1 MKLSSWALL
10 ALLNC
15 YFPHLNA
22 QRVEVDVGV
31 ILASDVAKQF
41 KESID
46 GTSCLDIDKYAYEG
60 STRVYAEALL
70 ICQALTLGGIEP
82 IFNFHQ
88 FPSHGRAL
96 IELKKGTT
104 HLMFSTAWLS
114 QKHDSLY
121 VSEPLMFVGDFE
133 KGIYTLAENK
143 DLLNVRSLKQLQGF
157 KAISN
162 NQFLVDWQMLSQLG
176 IDTYSHPN
184 WDLVFKM
191 LEAKRGDFI
200 LAEFSPEP
208 DMNITTAGVKLIPV
222 QNIKINFNDSRHV
235 FVNKSQDNSAMIFA
249 ALQSGLKTL
258 HQQGTIKKAYQSLG
272 FYNEKAKGWLSLSSQ
287 VKK

>member
-1 MKLSSWALL
+1 MKRNSILKLSSWALL

-70 ICQALTLGGIEP
+70 ICQALTLGGI
-82 IFNFHQ
+82 
-88 FPSHGRAL
+88 
-96 IELKKGTT
+96 T

-258 HQQGTIKKAYQSLG
+258 NQQGTIKKAYQSLG
-272 FYNEKAKGWLSLSSQ
+272 FYNEKITGWLSLGSQ